1 MAVAD
6 GSNLRTARLAPILF
20 VAMGAQLTIDVTKN
34 AIKARSK
41 AAR

>member
-1 MAVAD
+1 MAVATA
-6 GSNLRTARLAPILF
+6 SNLRSDCLAPILF
-20 VAMGAQLTIDVTKN
+20 VAMGAQITVNVTKN